1 MNFKILHSYQNVE
14 QYLKIFLKLSKKNIH
29 AIRMNSHHNKE
40 TIIINKKPATLNTPL
55 KKDDILIINIFFVQS
70 KYIVNTSLDIIK
82 EYEDDYF
89 LVVSKPAGMKT
100 HPNDID
106 VENDTLVNF
115 LISDYIYLEPIHRL
129 DVDTSGLVIFA
140 KTPFVKAKLD
150 LMLEQRL
157 IKRYY
162 NALIK
167 NNLTPQTIKTN
178 IGRDRREKNKMVVV
192 HNGKSA
198 VTHILNCKKI
208 GNERY
213 VITLSLDTGRTHQIR
228 VHLAH
233 LKSAIIGDRLY
244 SNDGYKY
251 DKMYLGAF
259 KVEFKHPITNKNIT
273 IMSQLEDEFYL

>member
-1 MNFKILHSYQNVE
+1 MNFKILHNYQSVE
-14 QYLKIFLKLSKKNIH
+14 QYLKIFLKLSKKSIH

-40 TIIINKKPATLNTPL
+40 TIIINNKPSTLNTPL
-55 KKDDILIINIFFVQS
+55 EKDDILIINTFSTQS
-70 KYIVNTSLDIIK
+70 NYIVNTSLNIIK
-82 EYEDDYF
+82 EYEDDYL
-89 LVVSKPAGMKT
+89 LVVSKPAGIKT
-100 HPNDID
+100 HPNDIS
-106 VENDTLVNF
+106 VEDDTLVNF
-115 LISDYIYLEPIHRL
+115 LITDYVYLEPIHRL
-129 DVDTSGLVIFA
+129 DTDTSGLVIFT

-167 NNLTPQTIKTN
+167 NNLSPQTIKTN
-178 IGRDRREKNKMVVV
+178 IGRDRHEKNKMAVV

-208 GNERY
+208 ENGRY
-213 VITLSLDTGRTHQIR
+213 IATLSLDTGRTHQIR

-259 KVEFKHPITNKNIT
+259 KIDFKHPITNKNIT
-273 IMSQLEDEFYL
+273 IISHLKDEFY